1 MDWRTEDVVT
11 LFREWMKEEGRFIPP
26 CDSLLDALSFTDQ
39 EAEEYAKFSV
49 AMTVA
54 EILNKDE
61 SD

>member
-1 MDWRTEDVVT
+1 
-11 LFREWMKEEGRFIPP
+11 MKEEGRFIPP